1 MKSPFIIAEIGIN
14 HNGDLSLAERL
25 INIAKQSGCDA
36 VKFQKR
42 DINEVYSQEFLSS
55 ARESPWGQTQGDQK
69 RGLEFGID
77 EYQEI
82 GRICQEQEI
91 AWSASAW
98 DSNSVAFLDQFSLP
112 FNKIASAMISNKSVV
127 NDVAERGIKT
137 YISTGMSTYEMID
150 QAVEIFQK
158 NNCMFELMHC
168 VSLYPCEDA
177 SCNLRQIE
185 ELRKRYEVPVG
196 YSGHERGVTPSVVAA
211 VLGASVIERHIT
223 VDRTMYGSDQAASL
237 EEEGLRRLVRDVR
250 NVGAMLGS
258 GVKEFGLEEQGV
270 AEKLRYWE

>member
-1 MKSPFIIAEIGIN
+1 MKNIYNDFVEKVSRREHPYVIAEIGIN

-112 FNKIASAMISNKSVV
+112 FNKIASAMISDKSVV

-158 NNCMFELMHC
+158 
-168 VSLYPCEDA
+168 
-177 SCNLRQIE
+177 
-185 ELRKRYEVPVG
+185 K
-196 YSGHERGVTPSVVAA
+196 
-211 VLGASVIERHIT
+211 
-223 VDRTMYGSDQAASL
+223 
-237 EEEGLRRLVRDVR
+237 
-250 NVGAMLGS
+250 
-258 GVKEFGLEEQGV
+258 
-270 AEKLRYWE
+270 